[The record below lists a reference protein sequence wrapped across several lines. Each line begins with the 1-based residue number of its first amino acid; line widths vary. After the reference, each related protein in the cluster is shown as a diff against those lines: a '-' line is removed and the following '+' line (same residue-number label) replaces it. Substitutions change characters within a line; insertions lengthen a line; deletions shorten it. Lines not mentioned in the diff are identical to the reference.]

1 MILRSLNRSE
11 KWKMAT
17 MTRKNMSTIYT
28 KLHPITSS
36 NLEPE
41 ELSYRALL
49 VALGLVYY
57 VRLNTS
63 HRKKFEDELD
73 KNQLPT
79 KLTFHKAFTEEVATC
94 KAIVSI

>member
-1 MILRSLNRSE
+1 MNSSAAE

-17 MTRKNMSTIYT
+17 MTRRNMSTIYNR
-28 KLHPITSS
+28 HPIIGR

-41 ELSYRALL
+41 ELRYRALL

-79 KLTFHKAFTEEVATC
+79 KLTFHKAFTEEVAIC
-94 KAIVSI
+94 KAIVQI